1 MLPRPLSSWRLR
13 PYGLGCTVFMDGGRT
28 LLDSEA
34 RACVFSSASHLHFWQ
49 NDRDLLRATA
59 VTRGW
64 NGYRYAS
71 QHRKLT
77 MWNKIIPPGSRVLS
91 VASSA
96 LYH

>member
-1 MLPRPLSSWRLR
+1 M
-13 PYGLGCTVFMDGGRT
+13 GCTVFMDGGRT

-64 NGYRYAS
+64 NGYRNVS
-71 QHRKLT
+71 QHTKLT
-77 MWNKIIPPGSRVLS
+77 M
-91 VASSA
+91 
-96 LYH
+96 